1 MTPGVT
7 VDRVVAFDSG
17 EERGM
22 GMVRDGRIHPLTKYA
37 HPEFA
42 DQITDLF
49 YRDWANDQVDWRT
62 GSGGPRL
69 AEATLLAPIR
79 ASAKIM
85 CQVVNYAEHGK
96 EASIAPPSRPFFFL
110 CPGSSV
116 IGANETILAHSQS
129 AALDFEV
136 ELAVVIGRA
145 GRNISREVALDHVGA
160 LMVAN
165 DVSYRDLQFNRGFED
180 LNLRFGRNWTHGKG
194 LDGSCVLGPW
204 LTMVGS
210 RAEAA
215 RPRRLECFVNGELR
229 QSASTDEMIFD
240 VEELISAASQGMTL
254 ACGDVILT
262 GTPAGV
268 GLADQR
274 FLAPNDVVRSCIE
287 GLGYAENSV
296 ASV

>member
-1 MTPGVT
+1 MTRGEAA
-7 VDRVVAFDSG
+7 DRVVAFDSG

-22 GMVRDGRIHPLTKYA
+22 GLVRDGRIHPLTKYLHA
-37 HPEFA
+37 EFA
-42 DQITDLF
+42 DQITDRF

-62 GSGGPRL
+62 DGGGPGL
-69 AEATLLAPIR
+69 AEVTLLAPVR

-85 CQVVNYAEHGK
+85 CQVVNYAEHGR

-116 IGANETILAHSQS
+116 IGANQSILAHSQS
-129 AALDFEV
+129 AAVDFEV

-145 GRNISREVALDHVGA
+145 GRNIPRETALDHVGA

-204 LTMVGS
+204 LTMVT
-210 RAEAA
+210 
-215 RPRRLECFVNGELR
+215 F
-229 QSASTDEMIFD
+229 AS
-240 VEELISAASQGMTL
+240 
-254 ACGDVILT
+254 
-262 GTPAGV
+262 
-268 GLADQR
+268 
-274 FLAPNDVVRSCIE
+274 RSCPPQ
-287 GLGYAENSV
+287 A
-296 ASV
+296 A